1 MPTVL
6 KVMKVPKGS
15 PAPPG
20 YTFVRSIRGGDIY
33 NIKKEV
39 TVEDLTAMFGSSASM
54 GGVPVFASS
63 GQADVAISSASDDQ
77 LDALVDMFASKTQL
91 SQPSF
96 SLAPATF
103 GMGRRRKTRRGGKR
117 RKATRRH

>member
-1 MPTVL
+1 
-6 KVMKVPKGS
+6 MKVPKGS

-103 GMGRRRKTRRGGKR
+103 GRGRRKTKRGGKR

>member
-15 PAPPG
+15 PAPTG

-33 NIKKEV
+33 NVKKEV
-39 TVEDLTAMFGSSASM
+39 MSVADLTAMFGSSASM

-63 GQADVAISSASDDQ
+63 GQADVAMTSASDDQ
-77 LDALVDMFASKTQL
+77 LDALADMMGSVKISA
-91 SQPSF
+91 PSF

-103 GMGRRRKTRRGGKR
+103 GRGRRKTKRGAKR